1 MSDREEIWATRA
13 VVMVEKLE
21 DEGAKK
27 VVKLDSEIKRIR
39 KTGLKTMKK
48 LRSQVYPPFPLPRV
62 QFSVILVFISF
73 LLISFPWT
81 Y

>member
-48 LRSQVYPPFPLPRV
+48 LRSQV
-62 QFSVILVFISF
+62 
-73 LLISFPWT
+73 
-81 Y
+81 

>member
-48 LRSQVYPPFPLPRV
+48 LRSQVYQPSPLPGV
-62 QFSVILVFISF
+62 QFPVILVSIPF
-73 LLISFPWT
+73 LLTAFLWT